1 MFIIG
6 INAILIGFETS
17 DAIKKV
23 HGKFFLA
30 LDDLFLSIYLIEFLI
45 KVYADTKGYWKSAY
59 NNFDFAILAL
69 SFLQILM
76 SHLNVD
82 DNYLGVFRLLR
93 GKNFVILIISIPLLY
108 FIVIGLIKSIKIFK
122 IQTKFRRIVIYF

>member
-17 DAIKKV
+17 EAIKKT
-23 HGKFFLA
+23 HGQLFLVLDELFLA
-30 LDDLFLSIYLIEFLI
+30 IYLIEFLI

-59 NNFDFAILAL
+59 NIFDFAILAL

-76 SHLNVD
+76 SHLKVD
-82 DNYLGVFRLLR
+82 DNYLGVFQLLR
-93 GKNFVILIISIPLLY
+93 GRLSQLNIIINDISICCN
-108 FIVIGLIKSIKIFK
+108 
-122 IQTKFRRIVIYF
+122 QT

>member
-6 INAILIGFETS
+6 VNAIFIGFETS
-17 DAIKKV
+17 ESIKKM
-23 HGKFFLA
+23 HGQTFMV
-30 LDDLFLSIYLIEFLI
+30 LDYLFLTIYTIEFII

-59 NNFDFAILAL
+59 NIFDFVILAL
-69 SFLQILM
+69 SFFQIIM

-93 GKNFVILIISIPLLY
+93 GWF
-108 FIVIGLIKSIKIFK
+108 
-122 IQTKFRRIVIYF
+122 

>member
-1 MFIIG
+1 MLIIG

-17 DAIKKV
+17 ESIKKV
-23 HGKFFLA
+23 HGKTFMI
-30 LDDLFLSIYLIEFLI
+30 LDDLFLAIYMTEFLI

-59 NNFDFAILAL
+59 NIFDFTIMAV
-69 SFLQILM
+69 SFLQIIM

-93 GKNFVILIISIPLLY
+93 GKLY
-108 FIVIGLIKSIKIFK
+108 LF
-122 IQTKFRRIVIYF
+122 Y